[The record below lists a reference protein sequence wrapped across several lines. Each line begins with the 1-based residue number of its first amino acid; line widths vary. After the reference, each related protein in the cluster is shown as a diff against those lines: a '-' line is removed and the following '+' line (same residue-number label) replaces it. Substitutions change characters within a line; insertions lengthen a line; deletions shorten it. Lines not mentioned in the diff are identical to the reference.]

1 MIKAFQ
7 NAFKIPE
14 LRQRIIFTALML
26 IVYRLG
32 AHITLPGID
41 DIELE
46 KFFDSFRGRTGG
58 SVLDFVDLFSGGAF
72 KQMTIFAL
80 GIQPYISASIVMQ
93 LLTVVIPFLEKLS
106 KEPDGRKKIT
116 QYTRYATVILSAI
129 QGVMISLLLQRPG
142 AIISSEN
149 IQIVTNPG
157 IWWTLLTMITL
168 MAGTSFVMWL
178 GEQIT
183 ERGIGQGISLIITIG
198 ILSGMPGGIQT
209 IFNQL
214 LNRQIDLPKL
224 VIFLAL
230 GVVAIMGTVFITF
243 CVRKIPVQYAR
254 RVVGRKVMGGQA
266 THIPLRVNAAGMIPI
281 IFAVTLM
288 QFPSTVLG
296 LMQSQFPTWA
306 WIGGLMAVFS
316 ATSPLYWAVYA
327 LLIIGFTYFYTAVQI
342 NPVQMAEDLRKYGG
356 FIPGI
361 RPGKKTADY
370 INDTLT
376 RITLPGAVFLAAIAV
391 FPLLLQGWLGTG
403 ALISGASIL
412 IVVGVVLDTVSQ
424 IESYL
429 TMRHYDGFL
438 KDRRVRGRRTR

>member
-1 MIKAFQ
+1 VIKAFQ

-14 LRQRIIFTALML
+14 LRKRIIFTALLL
-26 IVYRLG
+26 IVYRVG
-32 AHITLPGID
+32 AHITIPGVD
-41 DIELE
+41 DVALARFFEEL
-46 KFFDSFRGRTGG
+46 KGRAGG
-58 SVLDFVDLFSGGAF
+58 GALDFVDIFSGGAF
-72 KQMTIFAL
+72 SQMTIFAL
-80 GIQPYISASIVMQ
+80 GIQPYISASIIMQ
-93 LLTVVIPFLEKLS
+93 LLAVVVPYLEKLS

-116 QYTRYATVILSAI
+116 QYTRYGTVALSAF
-129 QGVMISLLLQRPG
+129 QGLAISFLLRNPRGLG
-142 AIISSEN
+142 IDV
-149 IQIVTNPG
+149 QIVPPHLSN
-157 IWWTLLTMITL
+157 IWWSLLTMITL

-183 ERGIGQGISLIITIG
+183 ERGIGQGISLIITVG
-198 ILSGMPGGIQT
+198 ILAGMPGGAST
-209 IFNQL
+209 LSNRLFNDPNFGIPQ
-214 LNRQIDLPKL
+214 L

-230 GVVAIMGTVFITF
+230 VVVAIMGTVYITLA
-243 CVRKIPVQYAR
+243 VRKIPIQYAR
-254 RVVGRKVMGGQA
+254 RVVGRKLYGGQT
-266 THIPLRVNAAGMIPI
+266 THLPLRVNAAGMIPI

-296 LMQSQFPTWA
+296 FLPQTWGWVSGVQA
-306 WIGGLMAVFS
+306 AIGPGS
-316 ATSPLYWAVYA
+316 AIYLIVYA

-376 RITLPGAVFLAAIAV
+376 KITLPGALFLAAIAV
-391 FPLLLQGWLGTG
+391 IPIVFESQLRVGTMV
-403 ALISGASIL
+403 SGASIL

-429 TMRHYDGFL
+429 TMRHYEGFL